1 MNAIAET
8 EIDTP
13 DAARVAALREGYRS
27 ARRAGAVRHRDIA
40 QGLGASEGELI
51 AAHVCDPGVP
61 VWWRHGV
68 GDDAGS
74 LVAHRLQPRWQA
86 LLAALPPLGEVM
98 ALTRNASCVHE
109 KTGCYEEVRAG
120 EDGAPVGL
128 VLGPAIDLRLF
139 WRHWAYGY
147 VVEESFAASGRPPQR
162 SLQFYDA
169 AGQAVHKVFARPAT
183 DRAAWDALV
192 TRFRAPVQ
200 RAGVRVQPRQ
210 PPAAERPDAGV
221 DVAALRAGWAAL
233 RDTHD
238 YFGLLRQHG
247 VTRLQ
252 AFRLADAGYAQPV
265 DAGSAR
271 ELLEAAA
278 ASATPIMVFVG
289 NRGTIQIHTGPVARV
304 EVIGPW
310 LNVLDPGFNLHLRED
325 HIASAWVVRKPTVDG
340 VVTSLE
346 LFDRDGEV
354 LAMFFGERK
363 PGRPE
368 LCAWRRI
375 ADALVADPAWAGE
388 RTPCASC

>member
-1 MNAIAET
+1 MNAVAE
-8 EIDTP
+8 P
-13 DAARVAALREGYRS
+13 DLDRLDARAAALREGYRR

-51 AAHVCDPGVP
+51 AAHVGDPGLP
-61 VWWRHGV
+61 RCAP
-68 GDDAGS
+68 AGADGGAGH
-74 LVAHRLQPRWQA
+74 LVAQRLQPRWQA
-86 LLAALPPLGEVM
+86 LLAALPALGEVM
-98 ALTRNASCVHE
+98 ALTRNAACVHE
-109 KTGCYEEVRAG
+109 KTGRYEEVRSG

-139 WRHWAYGY
+139 WRHWAHGY
-147 VVEESFAASGRPPQR
+147 AVEEAFAASGRPPQR

-192 TRFRAPVQ
+192 ARFCAPDQGPGLRAQPAEPRAPEQ
-200 RAGVRVQPRQ
+200 
-210 PPAAERPDAGV
+210 PDAQV

-238 YFGLLRQHG
+238 YFGMLRQHG
-247 VTRLQ
+247 VSRLQ
-252 AFRLADAGYAQPV
+252 AFRLADPRYAQPV

-271 ELLEAAA
+271 ELLSAAA
-278 ASATPIMVFVG
+278 AAGTSIMVFVG
-289 NRGTIQIHTGPVARV
+289 NHGTIQIHTGPVARV

-325 HIASAWVVRKPTVDG
+325 QIASAWVVRKPTVDG

-375 ADALVADPAWAGE
+375 VDALVADCAWAGE
-388 RTPCASC
+388 HSPCASC

>member
-1 MNAIAET
+1 MNASAEI
-8 EIDTP
+8 EFDTP
-13 DAARVAALREGYRS
+13 DQTRVATLREGYRR
-27 ARRAGAVRHRDIA
+27 ARRAGALRHRDIA
-40 QGLGASEGELI
+40 QSLGASEGELI
-51 AAHVCDPGVP
+51 AAHVCHPAAPAPCGP
-61 VWWRHGV
+61 
-68 GDDAGS
+68 DADGGA

-109 KTGCYEEVRAG
+109 KTGCYEDVRAG
-120 EDGAPVGL
+120 DDAAPVGL

-139 WRHWAYGY
+139 WRHWAHGY
-147 VVEESFAASGRPPQR
+147 VVEEAYAAAGRPPQR

-169 AGQAVHKVFARPAT
+169 AGQAVHKVFARAAT

-192 TRFRAPVQ
+192 RHFLAPDQ
-200 RAGVRVQPRQ
+200 RPGLNAQPAQPR
-210 PPAAERPDAGV
+210 AAERPDAQI
-221 DVAALRAGWAAL
+221 DVAALRTGWAAL

-238 YFGLLRQHG
+238 FFGLLREHG
-247 VTRLQ
+247 VSRPQ
-252 AFRLADAGYAQPV
+252 ALRLADPGYAQPV
-265 DAGSAR
+265 DVGSAR
-271 ELLEAAA
+271 ELLNAAA
-278 ASATPIMVFVG
+278 AAGTPIMVFVG

-325 HIASAWVVRKPTVDG
+325 HVASAWVVRKPTVDG

-346 LFDRDGEV
+346 LFDGDGEV

-375 ADALVADPAWAGE
+375 ADGLVADPAWAGE
-388 RTPCASC
+388 RRPCASC